1 MNPITMIDQEFAR
14 MVVEDWS
21 DAAAM
26 CRQEQ
31 GADKSRSGI
40 VTPIR
45 ALVIR
50 VRSCIDRRQ
59 GRPDPRCCPNLRTAE
74 ITIEISEYSPRR
86 TTAWDSSA
94 SARMPI
100 PQSSN

>member
-21 DAAAM
+21 DEVAT

-40 VTPIR
+40 VAGIR

-50 VRSCIDRRQ
+50 VRTCIDRRQ
-59 GRPDPRCCPNLRTAE
+59 GRPDSMLLPESTN
-74 ITIEISEYSPRR
+74 S
-86 TTAWDSSA
+86 
-94 SARMPI
+94 
-100 PQSSN
+100 